1 MIWYERFTKSK
12 YCYRKKAKAFT
23 LAEVLVVLAAIGVIS
38 VLVMPQVVNS
48 YQTKSWGTR
57 AKKLNLEL
65 KNSLDLYL
73 TDKGKVSLVSTDIK
87 NSSGVKDF
95 LTKYLR
101 VSGKDCGNK
110 PVTNGCFAENYIK
123 NKADGTTE
131 AYPNSGMECVKLQ
144 TAAVVCMSPM
154 DASKKIKFFIDLNS
168 TSKPNLLGADVYEFT
183 YEEPEIEEEIAEA
196 IPTPT
201 PDPEPEPDP
210 PAPEYEYYLIQPS
223 YGIDCTNSANAEYCH
238 GFFRN
243 DNDQFAAAIKE
254 CRAMGM
260 KMTDGENGRSKIAQI
275 KGGLPDYPYL
285 QINMAQG
292 SGSDSSD
299 LFAVNNGVITSYSGG
314 NREALVPGDN
324 SNYYGYDYK
333 YYLCEKKL

>member
-1 MIWYERFTKSK
+1 MILYERFTKSK

-95 LTKYLR
+95 LTTYLR

-131 AYPNSGMECVKLQ
+131 AYPNSGMDCVKLQ

-210 PAPEYEYYLIQPS
+210 PAPEYEYYLVHPAA
-223 YGIDCTNSANAEYCH
+223 GIDCTNPANAQYCH
-238 GFFRN
+238 GYFN
-243 DNDQFAAAIKE
+243 NSDDLFAAGVKA
-254 CRAMGM
+254 CMDAGM
-260 KMTDGENGRSKIAQI
+260 NITGGENYSKKIANA
-275 KGGLPDYPYL
+275 KNLPSDSWYI
-285 QINMAQG
+285 INMAQG
-292 SGSDSSD
+292 SGSGSTDSFQIINGELKYPGASNRDRINTESSD
-299 LFAVNNGVITSYSGG
+299 T
-314 NREALVPGDN
+314 
-324 SNYYGYDYK
+324 NYFM
-333 YYLCEKKL
+333 CEKKL

>member
-87 NSSGVKDF
+87 NSIGVQDF

-131 AYPNSGMECVKLQ
+131 AYPNSGMDCVKLQ

-201 PDPEPEPDP
+201 PDPEPEPEPDP
-210 PAPEYEYYLIQPS
+210 PAPEYDYYLVHPAV
-223 YGIDCTNSANAEYCH
+223 GIDCTNSANAQYCH
-238 GFFRN
+238 GYFSN
-243 DNDQFAAAIKE
+243 SDDLFAAGVKA
-254 CRAMGM
+254 CMDVGM
-260 KMTDGENGRSKIAQI
+260 NITGGENYSKKIANA
-275 KGGLPDYPYL
+275 KNLPSDPWYI
-285 QINMAQG
+285 INMAQG
-292 SGSDSSD
+292 SGSGSTDS
-299 LFAVNNGVITSYSGG
+299 FQMQNGKFTYPGAS
-314 NREALVPGDN
+314 NRDN
-324 SNYYGYDYK
+324 LKSESSSTNYFM
-333 YYLCEKKL
+333 CEKKL